1 MTILKRLGPVVVLS
15 VLLGALIALL
25 AGAAALATPPTDAVV
40 TPLARASLGQLE
52 A

>member
-25 AGAAALATPPTDAVV
+25 AGAAALATRPRMP
-40 TPLARASLGQLE
+40 SLRH
-52 A
+52 